1 MLYAD
6 PEGATGGIADGITGI
21 VQFVTVVVIFIFVV
35 GITLITT
42 RWIANYQKGSAIT
55 GNIEV
60 IETFRLTTN
69 KYVQIIRV
77 GEKYLAIAIGK
88 DEVHM
93 LAELAE
99 EDLQLDRSNQG
110 VMPDFAGILGKFR
123 KQKPE
128 EPPSEKPE
136 RNPDSG
142 PDNN

>member
-6 PEGATGGIADGITGI
+6 PDGVTGGMADGITGI

-35 GITLITT
+35 GITLIAT
-42 RWIANYQKGSAIT
+42 RWLANYQKGSALT

-88 DEVHM
+88 DEVHV
-93 LAELAE
+93 LAQLAE
-99 EDLQLDRSNQG
+99 EEIKRAPAGQG
-110 VMPDFAGILGKFR
+110 VIPDFAGILARFR

-128 EPPSEKPE
+128 G
-136 RNPDSG
+136 DSDG
-142 PDNN
+142 NNNE

>member
-6 PEGATGGIADGITGI
+6 PDGLTGF

-42 RWIANYQKGSAIT
+42 RWIANYQKGAT
-55 GNIEV
+55 FAGNIEV

-88 DEVHM
+88 DEVHV

-99 EDLQLDRSNQG
+99 EDIQRPPAAQG
-110 VMPDFAGILGKFR
+110 AIPDFAGLLGKLR
-123 KQKPE
+123 KQKPADPPDASPA
-128 EPPSEKPE
+128 EPP
-136 RNPDSG
+136 
-142 PDNN
+142 DNHGASD